1 MLVQWYNFCHKKL
14 DHRHLSCWQQCWQYF
29 VYSWMLHL
37 LEYRVAIAVSE
48 EISASIFSLK
58 SFEEEIWKHQFPH
71 KVDQNLPVCMTT
83 YCRIFKIFHYRKC
96 SSTFYVGWKVQIGP
110 MSPTFEIPSW
120 HTIRHAHPVQLF
132 WMSDQPSAG
141 FETSI
146 PIPKLLHVYVLDR
159 TATDIGLVTQ
169 QQTLFC
175 ATKCFCPPWLVI
187 NGVC

>member
-48 EISASIFSLK
+48 EISASIFRLK

-96 SSTFYVGWKVQIGP
+96 SRTFFLCGVKSPNWANVTNFRNSFMAHNQTCTPSTTVLNEWSALSGIRNLDPNTKAAACLRLRPHGN
-110 MSPTFEIPSW
+110 W
-120 HTIRHAHPVQLF
+120 HRPRNT
-132 WMSDQPSAG
+132 
-141 FETSI
+141 
-146 PIPKLLHVYVLDR
+146 
-159 TATDIGLVTQ
+159 TANFILR
-169 QQTLFC
+169 
-175 ATKCFCPPWLVI
+175 
-187 NGVC
+187 N